1 MFTSSFLIKVYV
13 NRREKHTYIILLFQL
28 CHFQHV
34 IISTNTI
41 NIYSVLYNAHMT
53 KFCCFL
59 HLFKISTI
67 AQHPDV

>member
-13 NRREKHTYIILLFQL
+13 NRRKTYIYNLAISVVSFST
-28 CHFQHV
+28 V

-53 KFCCFL
+53 KFFCFL